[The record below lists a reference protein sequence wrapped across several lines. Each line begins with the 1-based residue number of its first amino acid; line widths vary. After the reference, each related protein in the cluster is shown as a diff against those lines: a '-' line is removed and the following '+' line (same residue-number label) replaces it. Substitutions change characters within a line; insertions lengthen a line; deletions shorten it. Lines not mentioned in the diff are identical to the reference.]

1 MADHNQQERDEFVS
15 FHAELMGLSHA
26 PDFMAKS
33 RAQKLDALMRLC
45 ASVLNMDR
53 CSVWQLEDSGESMA
67 CELLYE
73 HATQASS
80 SPDIAL
86 NALDHPTYFY
96 AMTTSSRLVDA
107 EDVRSDPRT
116 QSMLDDYLEP
126 LGICSMLDA
135 PVHHTGHFSGVICLE
150 SFTPRRWS
158 VGLMAFVSAVA
169 ETISTINTYE
179 AWRFSQNQ
187 LNYLAHTDPLT
198 GLANQ
203 KRLLDDVCNVLTS
216 ASAHQPVHV
225 LWLNIDRLKVI
236 NEGLGKHIGDAVI
249 AEIGERLARLDMA
262 SQSVAARYGG
272 DGFVLVLQA
281 PTQRLEDIVQ
291 SLLRECRHPV
301 FVGKHDLTVSVSV
314 GIAQAPQH
322 AQEATTLLQHA
333 ESAMYYAK
341 SLGRNQAQTF
351 HEDLADR
358 FRSRFQMEHE
368 LRRALQN
375 HELVMHYQ
383 PIILAETQQVDT
395 LEALVRWQHPTRGLL
410 PPIEFL
416 PLAQD
421 MGLMKTLGKR
431 VLELVCR
438 DIQRSNM
445 VLPKISINLASE
457 QISDATL
464 PDQVHALLAQYNI
477 PAAALAFEVIE
488 EQLQDDTNKLVLTLR
503 RLAAAGIELY
513 VDDFGTGYSSLARLK
528 NMPFSRLKMD
538 RSMVAGLPEDPD
550 DCAIARSIL
559 GLAKGLGMSV
569 VAEGIEDVAQADWL
583 CQQGC
588 GYLQGYHYSHPLP
601 LDQLKL

>member
-1 MADHNQQERDEFVS
+1 MADYNQQARDEFVG

-26 PDFMAKS
+26 PDFMVKS
-33 RAQKLDALMRLC
+33 RTQKLETLMRLC
-45 ASVLNMDR
+45 ASLLGVDR
-53 CSVWQLEDSGESMA
+53 CSVWQLDDTGQAMT

-73 HATQASS
+73 RATQTSNYPSVVLKA
-80 SPDIAL
+80 A
-86 NALDHPTYFY
+86 DHPAYFA
-96 AMTTSSRLVDA
+96 AMTTSHLVDA
-107 EDVRSDPRT
+107 DDVLEDPRT
-116 QSMLDDYLEP
+116 QTMLHDYLIP
-126 LGICSMLDA
+126 LGIRSMLDA
-135 PVHHTGHFSGVICLE
+135 PVHHTGHFAGVICLE
-150 SFTPRRWS
+150 SLTPRRWS

-203 KRLLDDVCNVLTS
+203 TRLQDDLRTLLMS
-216 ASAHQPVHV
+216 ASTHQPMHV

-249 AEIGERLARLDMA
+249 AEIGARLNRLDTTTNA
-262 SQSVAARYGG
+262 LVARYGG
-272 DGFVLVLQA
+272 DGFVLV
-281 PTQRLEDIVQ
+281 VQ
-291 SLLRECRHPV
+291 GEPKQLDEVGQTVLRQCRHPIY
-301 FVGKHDLTVSVSV
+301 VGKHELTVSVSV
-314 GIAQAPQH
+314 GVAHAPRHGQD
-322 AQEATTLLQHA
+322 ATLLLQSA

-351 HEDLADR
+351 HVDLADR
-358 FRSRFQMEHE
+358 FRSRFQMEND

-383 PIILAETQQVDT
+383 PIILAETQQVVT

-410 PPIEFL
+410 SPLEFL

-438 DIQRSNM
+438 DIQRSAIT
-445 VLPKISINLASE
+445 LPKISINLASE

-477 PAAALAFEVIE
+477 PASALAFEVIE

-538 RSMVAGLPEDPD
+538 RSMVAGLPDDFD
-550 DCAIARSIL
+550 DCAIALSIL

-569 VAEGIEDVAQADWL
+569 VAEGIEDIAQAEWL
-583 CQQGC
+583 CHQGC
-588 GYLQGYHYSHPLP
+588 GYLQGYHYSHPMP
-601 LDQLKL
+601 LDQLTL